1 MADEEPKKEEKAE
14 PKKEDPPKEPA
25 KDEKKTPEPKAEEKP
40 KEVKEEGAPKPEEK
54 SKKVEEN
61 PEPKEAPKK
70 EDKPASDD
78 DKAPKEKGEA
88 QKGDEGEAMKSK
100 VEAKEPD
107 APKEEKPA
115 PKETLPEKKPTSD
128 EGEAKK
134 SKDEAKEPESP
145 KDEKPAPKDAP
156 PEEKPKGDK
165 PKEEKPAK
173 GDKTPESKGEVPKE
187 TPKKEEVPKPPK
199 RAPAQFEMLLFGKYD
214 TADIVVNDLGLARY
228 INLDPI
234 SVPHSGAKHAN
245 RPFAKGKV
253 HIIERLVNNMM
264 RTEDNTG
271 KKTKSYTVVVKA
283 FEIVQSKTKKNP
295 VQVFI
300 DALENS
306 TPREE
311 VTRLRYGGVSVPKA
325 VDTSSSR
332 RLDIAIRNI
341 CKGAVAT
348 SHKNTKPIEMCLANE
363 IMLAAK
369 GDMNSYAVA
378 KKEEVERIAGSAR

>member
-1 MADEEPKKEEKAE
+1 MADEEPKKEEKVE
-14 PKKEDPPKEPA
+14 PKKDPPKE
-25 KDEKKTPEPKAEEKP
+25 EKKAIETKAEEKP
-40 KEVKEEGAPKPEEK
+40 G
-54 SKKVEEN
+54 
-61 PEPKEAPKK
+61 PKETAK
-70 EDKPASDD
+70 E
-78 DKAPKEKGEA
+78 KAPP
-88 QKGDEGEAMKSK
+88 GDEGETKNA
-100 VEAKEPD
+100 
-107 APKEEKPA
+107 
-115 PKETLPEKKPTSD
+115 
-128 EGEAKK
+128 
-134 SKDEAKEPESP
+134 KDEAKEPEAPKEEKPTP
-145 KDEKPAPKDAP
+145 KDEPPKVKAPPSDEGEAKNTKDEAKEPEPPKEDKPTPKEAP
-156 PEEKPKGDK
+156 PEEKPKGDR

-173 GDKTPESKGEVPKE
+173 GDKPPEPKGEEPKE
-187 TPKKEEVPKPPK
+187 APKPPK
-199 RAPAQFEMLLFGKYD
+199 RAPMQFDMLLFGKYD
-214 TADIVVNDLGLARY
+214 TSDIVVNDLGLARY

-271 KKTKSYTVVVKA
+271 KKTKSYSVVVKA
-283 FEIVQSKTKKNP
+283 FDIVQSKTKKNP

-332 RLDIAIRNI
+332 RLDVALRNI
-341 CKGAVAT
+341 CKGAVAA

-369 GDMNSYAVA
+369 GDMNSFAVA

>member
-1 MADEEPKKEEKAE
+1 
-14 PKKEDPPKEPA
+14 
-25 KDEKKTPEPKAEEKP
+25 
-40 KEVKEEGAPKPEEK
+40 
-54 SKKVEEN
+54 
-61 PEPKEAPKK
+61 
-70 EDKPASDD
+70 
-78 DKAPKEKGEA
+78 
-88 QKGDEGEAMKSK
+88 
-100 VEAKEPD
+100 
-107 APKEEKPA
+107 
-115 PKETLPEKKPTSD
+115 
-128 EGEAKK
+128 
-134 SKDEAKEPESP
+134 
-145 KDEKPAPKDAP
+145 
-156 PEEKPKGDK
+156 
-165 PKEEKPAK
+165 
-173 GDKTPESKGEVPKE
+173 
-187 TPKKEEVPKPPK
+187 
-199 RAPAQFEMLLFGKYD
+199 MLLFGKYD
-214 TADIVVNDLGLARY
+214 TSDIVVNDLGLARY

-271 KKTKSYTVVVKA
+271 KKTKSYSVVVKA
-283 FEIVQSKTKKNP
+283 FDIVQSKTKKNP

-300 DALENS
+300 DALENC

-341 CKGAVAT
+341 CKGAVAA
-348 SHKNTKPIEMCLANE
+348 SHKNTKSIEMCLANE

-369 GDMNSYAVA
+369 GDMNSFAVA